1 MKRMGA
7 RGFDA
12 YAHHPYYGARSE
24 TPSTRPKAETAVTLG
39 NIDDLISE
47 ITRLYGEA
55 LWITEYGYQTSPQDV
70 LPASAIQSRPPT

>member
-39 NIDDLISE
+39 NIDD
-47 ITRLYGEA
+47 
-55 LWITEYGYQTSPQDV
+55 
-70 LPASAIQSRPPT
+70 